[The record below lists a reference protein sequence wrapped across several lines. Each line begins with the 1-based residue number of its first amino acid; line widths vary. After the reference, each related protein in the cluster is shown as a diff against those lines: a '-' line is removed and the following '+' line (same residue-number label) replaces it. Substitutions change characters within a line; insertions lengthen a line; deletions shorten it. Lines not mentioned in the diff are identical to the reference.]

1 MSSSLRRF
9 LITRFLLTIP
19 MVLILVSLVFFIMRV
34 LPGDPIRSQLGPR
47 VSEEQ
52 ADRIRDRLGLNKP
65 ILVQYANYLKD
76 MVTLN
81 FGNALTQGE
90 RPIRDELGER
100 LPATLELS
108 IPAMIFTSV
117 LGIGL
122 GAVAAKNRK
131 KPLDYI
137 IRVFSIVIYS
147 IPIFFLGLIFQIIF
161 GVRLNLLPL
170 SGRMNSMLLTTFFS
184 KTNFY
189 VLDAILSQN
198 WPALK
203 SALLH
208 LILPVTTLGLALTGV
223 FIRLTRVN
231 MIEIIKSDFIVAG
244 RARGISENRLI
255 YKHSLRNTFIPIL
268 TLIGLQMA
276 ILIAG
281 AVLTETTF
289 SWPGMGRYLVER
301 IALRDYTAVQSTIAV
316 FAFFVAIISL
326 FMDVMYAFIDPRIRY

>member
-47 VSEEQ
+47 VSEAQ
-52 ADRIRDRLGLNKP
+52 ADRIRERLGLNEP
-65 ILVQYANYLKD
+65 ILVQYGTYLKD
-76 MVTLN
+76 MVTFN

-108 IPAMIFTSV
+108 IPAMIFTSIM
-117 LGIGL
+117 GIGL
-122 GAVAAKNRK
+122 GAIAAKNRK
-131 KPLDYI
+131 KPLDYG
-137 IRVFSIVIYS
+137 IRIFSIFIYS

-170 SGRMNSMLLTTFFS
+170 SGRMSSILLTTFES

-189 VLDAILSQN
+189 LIDSILAQN

-203 SALLH
+203 SALQH
-208 LILPVTTLGLALTGV
+208 LVMPVVTLGLALTGV

-231 MIEIIKSDFIVAG
+231 MIEIIKSDFIIAG
-244 RARGISENRLI
+244 RARGISEARLV

-301 IALRDYTAVQSTIAV
+301 IALRDYTAVQSTIGV

-326 FMDVMYAFIDPRIRY
+326 FMDVLYAFIDPRIRY

>member
-1 MSSSLRRF
+1 MSSSLRKF

-47 VSEEQ
+47 VSEAQ
-52 ADRIRDRLGLNKP
+52 ADRIRERLGLNEP
-65 ILVQYANYLKD
+65 ILVQYGTYLKD

-108 IPAMIFTSV
+108 IPAMIFTSI

-122 GAVAAKNRK
+122 GAIAARNRK
-131 KPLDYI
+131 KVLDYI
-137 IRVFSIVIYS
+137 IRVFSIFIYS
-147 IPIFFLGLIFQIIF
+147 IPIFFMGLIFQIIF

-170 SGRMNSMLLTTFFS
+170 AGRMNSVLLTTFVS

-189 VLDAILSQN
+189 VLDAILTQN

-208 LILPVTTLGLALTGV
+208 LIMPVATLGLALTGV

-231 MIEIIKSDFIVAG
+231 MIEIIKSDFITAG

-276 ILIAG
+276 ILVAG

-326 FMDVMYAFIDPRIRY
+326 LMDVMYAFIDPRIRY